1 MLRQFLPKGENLSR
15 HSQDDLDG
23 LMNIRTRKTLGW
35 KCPAELSLPNFD
47 FVAYMRQFSRSDDDQ
62 ITPPQP

>member
-1 MLRQFLPKGENLSR
+1 
-15 HSQDDLDG
+15 
-23 LMNIRTRKTLGW
+23 MNIRTRKTLGW
-35 KCPAELSLPNFD
+35 KCPAELFLPNFD

>member
-1 MLRQFLPKGENLSR
+1 
-15 HSQDDLDG
+15 
-23 LMNIRTRKTLGW
+23 MNIRTRKTLGW